1 MSRYHSLC
9 DDFYVNLN
17 LNTEMELPS
26 NRETVLHFF
35 EQIQRSYP
43 MMANF
48 LIMGMLLPFV
58 YRPMPIESLGLV
70 ALMALLAFIAGL
82 CLIAAYKR
90 SDAAIIAPMQY
101 SQIIWA
107 AVYGMFFFGETVDR
121 ATWAGAAIIITS
133 GLYIVLRETF
143 GGKSVVNP
151 VSLSR
156 MRPETGTSPRSGV
169 LWWKVRKAKDEG

>member
-1 MSRYHSLC
+1 MKAGVIDVLMYIFSSYADQDDNLPEDRDGIDADLRAAGFDSLEI
-9 DDFYVNLN
+9 DKAFDWLDAPV
-17 LNTEMELPS
+17 
-26 NRETVLHFF
+26 
-35 EQIQRSYP
+35 I
-43 MMANF
+43 
-48 LIMGMLLPFV
+48 
-58 YRPMPIESLGLV
+58 
-70 ALMALLAFIAGL
+70 ALFG
-82 CLIAAYKR
+82 LIASYFVIQAYR
-90 SDAAIIAPMQY
+90 IGEAAVVAPMQY

-156 MRPETGTSPRSGV
+156 MRPETGTSPRAGV